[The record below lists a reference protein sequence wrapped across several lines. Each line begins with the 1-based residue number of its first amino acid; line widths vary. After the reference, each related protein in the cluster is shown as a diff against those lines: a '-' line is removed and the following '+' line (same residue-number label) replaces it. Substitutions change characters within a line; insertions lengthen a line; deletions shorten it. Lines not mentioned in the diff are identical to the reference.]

1 MYSTFEPPLTS
12 SDDSDDEED
21 QIMKQTHFMNM
32 TRLEDYEKNRNRF
45 YTKDIL
51 RKVLGIQ
58 SIQLQLIPEC
68 II

>member
-32 TRLEDYEKNRNRF
+32 TRLEDYEKNRNKSSQREIESLD
-45 YTKDIL
+45 KNL
-51 RKVLGIQ
+51 
-58 SIQLQLIPEC
+58 
-68 II
+68 